1 MESFA
6 ALRSFNYSVGSTSN
20 MQSLL
25 EKPGVVPIYN
35 ASWPIPSKWCTQGL
49 TVGGKLVFSPTKRKG
64 AIVSSIKISEVTES
78 SNNVISD
85 STTQGPLEKKT
96 QGTLEKKTPRTATF
110 PNGFEALLLEVCDET
125 DVAELKLKV
134 GDFEMHLKRNI
145 GGATQVPM
153 SGISPTIPPPIPTKP
168 MVDSAPVAPPPP
180 PTKSSPEKTSPF
192 RNTTVEKSPKLAAL
206 EASGSNA
213 YVLVP
218 SPAVGSFRRGRT
230 VKGKKQPPIC
240 KEGGV
245 IKKGQVIG
253 YLDQFGT
260 ELPVK
265 SDVAGEVLK
274 ILFNEGE
281 AVGYGEPLIAVLPSF
296 HGIQ

>member
-1 MESFA
+1 
-6 ALRSFNYSVGSTSN
+6 

-64 AIVSSIKISEVTES
+64 AIVSSVKISEVTES

-125 DVAELKLKV
+125 EIAELKLKV

-192 RNTTVEKSPKLAAL
+192 TNTSVEKSPKLAAL

-240 KEGGV
+240 KEGGL

-274 ILFNEGE
+274 VLFDEGGKM
-281 AVGYGEPLIAVLPSF
+281 AIISLF
-296 HGIQ
+296 MT